1 MKCNFV
7 GGGPELQ
14 KKTGLKST
22 NNFVGSLKYVFYNDI
37 SIIYELNKNNP
48 KVHYI
53 GILRPEF
60 YESDVHE
67 IPITF
72 PFSASHIWW
81 HNDQV
86 DSLSLSFYFK
96 VSVLC

>member
-1 MKCNFV
+1 M
-7 GGGPELQ
+7 
-14 KKTGLKST
+14 
-22 NNFVGSLKYVFYNDI
+22 FYNDI

-60 YESDVHE
+60 YESDVQI

-81 HNDQV
+81 HNAHV
-86 DSLSLSFYFK
+86 DSLSLSFHFK
-96 VSVLC
+96 VCIEFLNLITGLCYYRYKYEL

>member
-1 MKCNFV
+1 M
-7 GGGPELQ
+7 
-14 KKTGLKST
+14 
-22 NNFVGSLKYVFYNDI
+22 GSLKYVFYNDI

-60 YESDVHE
+60 YESDVRI

-81 HNDQV
+81 HNDHV
-86 DSLSLSFYFK
+86 DSLSLSFHFK
-96 VSVLC
+96 VRPEVSLFVLETLFFNYYLFLILGKQ